1 MEKYEGFDLEIV
13 TFEERDIICTS
24 INSVYSQNETVLLP
38 VGREGA

>member
-24 INSVYSQNETVLLP
+24 NKSFHLENETEEITY
-38 VGREGA
+38 GREDA